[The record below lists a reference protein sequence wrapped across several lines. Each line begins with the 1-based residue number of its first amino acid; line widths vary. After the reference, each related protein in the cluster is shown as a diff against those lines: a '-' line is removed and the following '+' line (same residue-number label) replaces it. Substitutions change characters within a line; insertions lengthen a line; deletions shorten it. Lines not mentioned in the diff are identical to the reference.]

1 MSNMPNN
8 NNMPN
13 ETDGGAETTHQ
24 HAGPHSL
31 ASRAVSVVSEAAG
44 RPARLES
51 IETIECPPWREDLT
65 PIETGIAN
73 YAKPI
78 YISLQGKAHRL
89 SVGLD
94 VAWYTH
100 GVQVLPAPEGKTGM
114 IVKLVPEMTSA
125 KHLLDK
131 IKACKDQIFDGPV
144 LDRPVFLFPPK
155 WVTATRVDERIGVEV
170 VMLHFSQATYDFVAS
185 YEAAGT
191 YPMFVVTQSEFFDS
205 DTVSAFVS
213 DEPPVPYGHETG
225 RPAAMA
231 MTWETFKSKGAVMPE
246 ATVESKKRPREDA
259 DGCGQPAAKRADK

>member
-1 MSNMPNN
+1 MPNNN

-31 ASRAVSVVSEAAG
+31 ATRAVSAVSEVAG
-44 RPARLES
+44 VPARLES

-65 PIETGIAN
+65 PIDTGIAHD
-73 YAKPI
+73 AKPI
-78 YISLQGKAHRL
+78 YIALRGKAHRL

-100 GVQVLPAPEGKTGM
+100 GVQVLPAPEGQTGM

-131 IKACKDQIFDGPV
+131 IKACEDQIFDGPV

-155 WVTATRVDERIGVEV
+155 WDTATATRVDERIGVEV
-170 VMLHFSQATYDFVAS
+170 MMLHFSQATYDFVAS
-185 YEAAGT
+185 YEAPGT
-191 YPMFVVTQSEFFDS
+191 YPLFVVTQSEFFDS

-213 DEPPVPYGHETG
+213 DKPPVPYGHDMG

-231 MTWETFKSKGAVMPE
+231 MTWEVFKSKGAVMPE
-246 ATVESKKRPREDA
+246 ATVHSKKRPREDA
-259 DGCGQPAAKRADK
+259 DDCGPAAKRADK